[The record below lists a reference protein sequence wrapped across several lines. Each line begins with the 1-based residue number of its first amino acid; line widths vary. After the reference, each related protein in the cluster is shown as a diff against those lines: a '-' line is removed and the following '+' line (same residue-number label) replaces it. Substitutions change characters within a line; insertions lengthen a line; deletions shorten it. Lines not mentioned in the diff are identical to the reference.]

1 MGGFLYSNKGGKIMD
16 REYQQNPA
24 RELQIGKTTV
34 CVVRVFG
41 SKSLKELYTDYV
53 AKRVAEQIRARGGS
67 ESMQNPN
74 RQMNI
79 ST

>member
-1 MGGFLYSNKGGKIMD
+1 MD
-16 REYQQNPA
+16 REYQQPHE

-41 SKSLKELYTDYV
+41 SQSLKDLYADYV
-53 AKRVAEQIRARGGS
+53 AKCVAEQIRASGGS
-67 ESMQNPN
+67 ESMQNPI

>member
-1 MGGFLYSNKGGKIMD
+1 MD
-16 REYQQNPA
+16 REYQQNSA

-41 SKSLKELYTDYV
+41 LQSLKELYTDYV

-67 ESMQNPN
+67 ESMQNPI
-74 RQMNI
+74 RTMNI

>member
-1 MGGFLYSNKGGKIMD
+1 MD

-41 SKSLKELYTDYV
+41 SHSLKELYVDYV

-67 ESMQNPN
+67 ESMQNPI
-74 RQMNI
+74 RETNI
-79 ST
+79 PT

>member
-1 MGGFLYSNKGGKIMD
+1 MD
-16 REYQQNPA
+16 REYQQPHE

-41 SKSLKELYTDYV
+41 SQSLKELYADYV

-67 ESMQNPN
+67 ESMQNPS

>member
-1 MGGFLYSNKGGKIMD
+1 MD

-41 SKSLKELYTDYV
+41 SQSLQELYADYV
-53 AKRVAEQIRARGGS
+53 AKCVAEQIRARGGS
-67 ESMQNPN
+67 ESMQNPT

>member
-1 MGGFLYSNKGGKIMD
+1 MD

-41 SKSLKELYTDYV
+41 SQSLKELYADYV
-53 AKRVAEQIRARGGS
+53 AKCVAEQIRAGGGS
-67 ESMQNPN
+67 ESARNPI
-74 RQMNI
+74 RTTNI
-79 ST
+79 PT

>member
-1 MGGFLYSNKGGKIMD
+1 MD
-16 REYQQNPA
+16 REYQQNPV

-41 SKSLKELYTDYV
+41 SQSLKELYADYV

-67 ESMQNPN
+67 ESMQNPI
-74 RQMNI
+74 RQMSI

>member
-1 MGGFLYSNKGGKIMD
+1 MD
-16 REYQQNPA
+16 REYQQNPT

-41 SKSLKELYTDYV
+41 SQSLKELYTDYV
-53 AKRVAEQIRARGGS
+53 AKRVAEQIRAGGGS
-67 ESMQNPN
+67 KSMQNPI

>member
-1 MGGFLYSNKGGKIMD
+1 MD

-41 SKSLKELYTDYV
+41 SQSLKELYADYV
-53 AKRVAEQIRARGGS
+53 AKHVAEQIRAGSDS
-67 ESMQNPN
+67 ESARNPI
-74 RQMNI
+74 RTTNI
-79 ST
+79 PT

>member
-1 MGGFLYSNKGGKIMD
+1 MD

-41 SKSLKELYTDYV
+41 SQSLKELYTDYV
-53 AKRVAEQIRARGGS
+53 AKLVAEQICARGGY
-67 ESMQNPN
+67 ESMQHPI
-74 RQMNI
+74 REMNI

>member
-1 MGGFLYSNKGGKIMD
+1 MD

-41 SKSLKELYTDYV
+41 SQSLKELYADYV
-53 AKRVAEQIRARGGS
+53 AKRITEQIHAGKVSASG
-67 ESMQNPN
+67 QNL
-74 RQMNI
+74 
-79 ST
+79 